1 MSSSISEP
9 LEVVLASGNQGK
21 LTEIRALLPAKKFT
35 VYSQSDFNVISCEET
50 GLSFVENAILKAQN
64 AARIT
69 GKAAIADDSGISV
82 DALRGAPG
90 IYSARYAG
98 EHASDEENL
107 EKLIEDFERV
117 DSNDRSCRFISVVVF
132 VEHEKDPL
140 PVICEGIWEGEIIT
154 SPRGLNG
161 FGYDPIFWLPEFEC
175 TSAELEP
182 EVKNSISHRG
192 IALRKL
198 VERLS

>member
-1 MSSSISEP
+1 LSQADFD
-9 LEVVLASGNQGK
+9 VV
-21 LTEIRALLPAKKFT
+21 
-35 VYSQSDFNVISCEET
+35 SCPET

-69 GKAAIADDSGISV
+69 GKAAIADDSGIAV
-82 DALRGAPG
+82 DALEGAPG

-107 EKLIEDFERV
+107 LKLIDDFKASGSKV
-117 DSNDRSCRFISVVVF
+117 ASCRFICVMVF

-140 PVICEGIWEGEIIT
+140 PLICEGIWEGELIT
-154 SPRGLNG
+154 EPRGQHG
-161 FGYDPIFWLPEFEC
+161 FGYDPIFWLPEHQC
-175 TSAELEP
+175 TSAELAP
-182 EVKNSISHRG
+182 ADKNLISHRA
-192 IALRKL
+192 IALRTL